1 MAIWSIVKLLM
12 IYSWEEIVMKKI
24 ILGSVLLLSGL
35 TLAGCGNHQ
44 AQSQSNAQSAS
55 AKSTATSQK
64 AKQAQGPWNQTKDQQ
79 LAAFIN
85 QWAPTMGQQYQRY
98 DGKHEMKIAT
108 GYRYPSQLKQTTVN
122 DSQTSIGWAPTGKGK
137 YAYNVVAL
145 YNDDQGG
152 NRHITYAF
160 AFHDGQPVALVDQGT
175 SGTPNWTPTKN
186 ADVANHFAQIAAGQ
200 SSQSTTAPA
209 KGKNRSNNQTSQ
221 KPQDPTTLGYRVFYT
236 MSVLNGKSPDEI
248 KQEFESHQIM
258 DLEVDEVSGQEVLPS
273 SKADAVYPA
282 NTYQVGASPS
292 TMGGYAYQVIDN
304 NTVRVFPIPSHF
316 QANEWYTDSA
326 WAKSHMDQIVSN
338 AKAIELQTPDQATLN
353 LVGMS

>member
-1 MAIWSIVKLLM
+1 
-12 IYSWEEIVMKKI
+12 MKKI

-44 AQSQSNAQSAS
+44 AQSQSNAQSSS
-55 AKSTATSQK
+55 AKPTATSQK
-64 AKQAQGPWNQTKDQQ
+64 AKQAQGPWNQTKDHQ

-108 GYRYPSQLKQTTVN
+108 GYHYPSQLKQTTVN
-122 DSQTSIGWAPTGKGK
+122 GSQTSIGWAPTGKGQ

-175 SGTPNWTPTKN
+175 SGTPNWTLTKN

-200 SSQSTTAPA
+200 SSQSTPAPA
-209 KGKNRSNNQTSQ
+209 KGKSQQTSTPANVTPDQ
-221 KPQDPTTLGYRVFYT
+221 IAVMIYSECYPDDDIAKESEFGTWSVNGNNFVGNGGPVTIVKYRIDGDNVYYSRKSGGEYGPEQVI
-236 MSVLNGKSPDEI
+236 SVKELV
-248 KQEFESHQIM
+248 SHQ
-258 DLEVDEVSGQEVLPS
+258 
-273 SKADAVYPA
+273 Y
-282 NTYQVGASPS
+282 S
-292 TMGGYAYQVIDN
+292 TPEQKQVIDA
-304 NTVRVFPIPSHF
+304 TASSM
-316 QANEWYTDSA
+316 T
-326 WAKSHMDQIVSN
+326 KSGEFD
-338 AKAIELQTPDQATLN
+338 D
-353 LVGMS
+353 